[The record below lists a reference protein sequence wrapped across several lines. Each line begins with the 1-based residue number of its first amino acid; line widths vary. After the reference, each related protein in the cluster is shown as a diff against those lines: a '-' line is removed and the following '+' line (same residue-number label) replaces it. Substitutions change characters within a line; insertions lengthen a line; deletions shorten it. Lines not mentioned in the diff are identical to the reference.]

1 MDIGPNI
8 NDKNYSLALNL
19 GILVSKQID
28 IGIHR
33 QPWANSYSEKGPL
46 NQIQMY
52 FDL

>member
-1 MDIGPNI
+1 MI
-8 NDKNYSLALNL
+8 KNYNLALIL
-19 GILVSKQID
+19 EILVLKQID

-33 QPWANSYSEKGPL
+33 QPWANSYSEEGPL